1 MHHLFPTL
9 PMQRHARVHE
19 MNTQV
24 SSALPITPLG
34 AASAAPLAPASRKT
48 LVWVSVLVL
57 VAIALTFVLK
67 GYQLFQATMVL
78 SYAIA
83 LLGLNILTGYNG
95 QISLGHGA
103 FYAIGAYT
111 TGILMEHA
119 SMPYWLTIPSAGVVC
134 LLVGY
139 LFGRPA
145 LKLEGLYLALATF
158 ALGVAMPQLLKYKHL
173 EPWTGGVQGIVLMK
187 PAAPFGL
194 PLNEDQWV
202 YLFAL
207 IVTVIM
213 FVIAHN
219 LLESGSGRAMR
230 AIRDHAMAAESM
242 GVDNSHY
249 KAMTFGV
256 SAAFTGIGGALSAIA
271 VQFVAPDSF
280 TLFLSI
286 SLLVGIVVGGV
297 GTLYGAIFGAI
308 FIMFVPT
315 FAEKVSKAAP
325 WAVYG
330 AVLIIFMFVMPGGVV
345 GLLRKLRAR
354 FGRAG

>member
-1 MHHLFPTL
+1 
-9 PMQRHARVHE
+9 

-24 SSALPITPLG
+24 SSALPIAP
-34 AASAAPLAPASRKT
+34 AAAPAAAAQAPASRTT
-48 LVWVSVLVL
+48 LGWVSLLVL
-57 VAIALTFVLK
+57 LAIALTFFLK

-103 FYAIGAYT
+103 FYAIGAYA

-119 SMPYWLTIPSAGVVC
+119 SMPYWLTVPMAAVIC
-134 LLVGY
+134 LIVGY

-173 EPWTGGVQGIVLMK
+173 EQWTGGVQGIVLMK
-187 PAAPFGL
+187 PGAPFGL
-194 PLNEDQWV
+194 PLTEDQWV
-202 YLFAL
+202 YLFSL
-207 IVTVIM
+207 FVTVIM

-219 LLESGSGRAMR
+219 LLQSGSGRAMR
-230 AIRDHAMAAESM
+230 AIRDHAMAAEAM

-256 SAAFTGIGGALSAIA
+256 SAAFTGVGGALSAIA

-308 FIMFVPT
+308 FIMFVPSL
-315 FAEKVSKAAP
+315 AEKVSKAAP

-330 AVLIIFMFVMPGGVV
+330 GVLILFMFVMPGGVV
-345 GLLRKLRAR
+345 GLLRKIQAR
-354 FGRAG
+354 FSRAG

>member
-1 MHHLFPTL
+1 M
-9 PMQRHARVHE
+9 
-19 MNTQV
+19 
-24 SSALPITPLG
+24 
-34 AASAAPLAPASRKT
+34 APLAGSADARTAAKPSRSP
-48 LVWVSVLVL
+48 LLWVGLLIVL
-57 VAIALTFVLK
+57 AIGITFVAR
-67 GYQLFQATMVL
+67 GYQLFQATMVI

-119 SMPYWLTIPSAGVVC
+119 GVPYWLTVPAAAVVC
-134 LLVGY
+134 LIVGY

-173 EPWTGGVQGIVLMK
+173 EAWTGGVQGIVLMK

-194 PLNEDQWV
+194 PLNEDQWL
-202 YLFAL
+202 YLFSLFVA
-207 IVTVIM
+207 VVM
-213 FVIAHN
+213 FFIAHN
-219 LLESGSGRAMR
+219 LLQSGSGRAMR
-230 AIRDHAMAAESM
+230 AIRDHAMASEAM

-256 SAAFTGIGGALSAIA
+256 SAAYTGVGGALSAIA

-308 FIMFVPT
+308 FIMFVPSL
-315 FAEKVSKAAP
+315 AEKVSKAAP

-330 AVLIIFMFVMPGGVV
+330 VVLIAFMFAMPGGVV
-345 GLLRKLRAR
+345 GLLRKLQARFARAR
-354 FGRAG
+354 

>member
-1 MHHLFPTL
+1 MNSPQASSLPTV
-9 PMQRHARVHE
+9 MA
-19 MNTQV
+19 
-24 SSALPITPLG
+24 PL
-34 AASAAPLAPASRKT
+34 AASASARAAKPSRSPLM
-48 LVWVSVLVL
+48 WVGLLIVL
-57 VAIALTFVLK
+57 AIGITFVAR
-67 GYQLFQATMVL
+67 GYQLFQATMVI

-119 SMPYWLTIPSAGVVC
+119 GVPYWLTVPAAAVVC
-134 LLVGY
+134 LVVGY

-173 EPWTGGVQGIVLMK
+173 EAWTGGVQGIVLMK

-194 PLNEDQWV
+194 PLNEDQWL
-202 YLFAL
+202 YLFSLFVA
-207 IVTVIM
+207 VVM
-213 FVIAHN
+213 FFIAHN
-219 LLESGSGRAMR
+219 LLQSGSGRAMR
-230 AIRDHAMAAESM
+230 AIRDHAMASEAM

-256 SAAFTGIGGALSAIA
+256 SAAYTGVGGALSAIA

-297 GTLYGAIFGAI
+297 GTLYGAIFGAL
-308 FIMFVPT
+308 FIMFVPSL
-315 FAEKVSKAAP
+315 AEKVSKAAP

-330 AVLIIFMFVMPGGVV
+330 VVLIAFMFAMPGGVV
-345 GLLRKLRAR
+345 GLLRKLQARVARAR
-354 FGRAG
+354 

>member
-1 MHHLFPTL
+1 M
-9 PMQRHARVHE
+9 
-19 MNTQV
+19 
-24 SSALPITPLG
+24 
-34 AASAAPLAPASRKT
+34 APLAGSADAHATVKPSRSP
-48 LVWVSVLVL
+48 LLWVGLLIVL
-57 VAIALTFVLK
+57 AIGITFVAR
-67 GYQLFQATMVL
+67 GYQLFQATMVI

-119 SMPYWLTIPSAGVVC
+119 GVPYWLTVPAAAVVC
-134 LLVGY
+134 LIVGY

-173 EPWTGGVQGIVLMK
+173 EAWTGGVQGIVLMK

-194 PLNEDQWV
+194 PLNEDQWL
-202 YLFAL
+202 YLFSLFVA
-207 IVTVIM
+207 VVM
-213 FVIAHN
+213 FFIAHN
-219 LLESGSGRAMR
+219 LLQSGSGRAMR
-230 AIRDHAMAAESM
+230 AIRDHAMASEAM

-256 SAAFTGIGGALSAIA
+256 SAAYTGVGGALSAIA

-308 FIMFVPT
+308 FIMFVPSL
-315 FAEKVSKAAP
+315 AEKVSKAAP

-330 AVLIIFMFVMPGGVV
+330 VVLIAFMFAMPGGVV
-345 GLLRKLRAR
+345 GLLRKLQARFARAR
-354 FGRAG
+354 

>member
-1 MHHLFPTL
+1 MW
-9 PMQRHARVHE
+9 VC
-19 MNTQV
+19 
-24 SSALPITPLG
+24 AL
-34 AASAAPLAPASRKT
+34 
-48 LVWVSVLVL
+48 
-57 VAIALTFVLK
+57 IALAIGIAFVAR

-111 TGILMEHA
+111 TGILMEHGGV
-119 SMPYWLTIPSAGVVC
+119 PYWLTIPAAAVVC
-134 LLVGY
+134 LIVGY

-158 ALGVAMPQLLKYKHL
+158 ALGVVMPQLLKYKHL
-173 EPWTGGVQGIVLMK
+173 EGWTGGVQGIVLMK
-187 PAAPFGL
+187 PAAPFDL
-194 PLNEDQWV
+194 PLSEDQWL
-202 YLFAL
+202 YLFSLA
-207 IVTVIM
+207 VTVVA

-219 LLESGSGRAMR
+219 LLYSGSGRAMR
-230 AIRDHAMAAESM
+230 AIRDHAMAAEAM

-256 SAAFTGIGGALSAIA
+256 SAAFTGVGGALSAIA

-297 GTLYGAIFGAI
+297 GTLYGAIFGAL
-308 FIMFVPT
+308 FIMFVPSL
-315 FAEKVSKAAP
+315 AEQVSKAAP

-330 AVLIIFMFVMPGGVV
+330 VVLIVFMFVMPGGVV
-345 GLLRKLRAR
+345 GLLRTLQAR
-354 FGRAG
+354 FARGR

>member
-1 MHHLFPTL
+1 M
-9 PMQRHARVHE
+9 
-19 MNTQV
+19 
-24 SSALPITPLG
+24 
-34 AASAAPLAPASRKT
+34 APLAGSADARTAAKPSRSP
-48 LVWVSVLVL
+48 LMWVGLLIVL
-57 VAIALTFVLK
+57 AIGITFVAR
-67 GYQLFQATMVL
+67 GYQLFQATMVI

-119 SMPYWLTIPSAGVVC
+119 GVPYWLTVPAAAVVC
-134 LLVGY
+134 LIVGY

-173 EPWTGGVQGIVLMK
+173 EAWTGGVQGIVLMK

-194 PLNEDQWV
+194 PLNEDQWL
-202 YLFAL
+202 YLFSLFVA
-207 IVTVIM
+207 VVM
-213 FVIAHN
+213 FFIAHN
-219 LLESGSGRAMR
+219 LLQSGSGRAMR
-230 AIRDHAMAAESM
+230 AIRDHAMASEAM

-256 SAAFTGIGGALSAIA
+256 SAAYTGVGGALSAIA

-308 FIMFVPT
+308 FIMFVPSL
-315 FAEKVSKAAP
+315 AEKVSKAAP

-330 AVLIIFMFVMPGGVV
+330 VVLIAFMFAMPGGVV
-345 GLLRKLRAR
+345 GLLRKLQARFARAR
-354 FGRAG
+354 